1 MMSLRKKAGWGARDC
16 WSGGWENIAQ
26 RPYKKKDDIS
36 DLMSEKNKDNFQIY
50 ETYVAIKAEH
60 EY

>member
-1 MMSLRKKAGWGARDC
+1 MKKI
-16 WSGGWENIAQ
+16 IAIQ
-26 RPYKKKDDIS
+26 LEYKLVEISQKVEQKDDIS